1 MKKICFFSGD
11 ITRSG
16 GTERVGTVIANEL
29 HRRGQFNISIVSL
42 WEKEKNTF
50 FFLENGVKRYT
61 LFPHPVSGKRILTYI
76 KEIRKFV
83 NKNNIDVLV
92 DIDGILDLYSITA
105 LKKSKCK
112 LVSWEQFNYYVN
124 PNVKYRKIARKMA
137 AKKADAIVVL
147 TDEDKGFYEK
157 ETEINTRLVR
167 IYNPIPRKNEN
178 ATYNL
183 DSKTIISVG
192 RYTEQKGFDMLIDVA
207 KRVFDKHKDWKWL
220 VIGDGDDKDI
230 LKEKIAKYK
239 LEKNVILKKNV
250 DDINEY
256 YRKSA
261 MYVLTSRY
269 EGFGL
274 VLTEAKTQGLP
285 CISFNCPAGPKEI
298 IIDGVNGYLVDC
310 FDIDQMAG
318 KINELIENENKRK
331 LFSENALVGTEKF
344 EIENIVTQWSEL
356 LKELTRKQS

>member
-29 HRRGQFNISIVSL
+29 HKKGQFEISIVSL
-42 WEKEKNTF
+42 WEDKKKTF
-50 FFLENGVKRYT
+50 FHLEQGIKRDT
-61 LFPHPVSGKRILTYI
+61 LFSDHISGKRILTYV
-76 KEIRKFV
+76 KAVRKYV
-83 NKNNIDVLV
+83 ENNQIDVLV
-92 DIDGILDLYSITA
+92 DIDGILDLYSIPA
-105 LKKSKCK
+105 LKKNKCK

-124 PNVKYRKIARKMA
+124 PYVNYRKLTRKMA

-147 TDEDKGFYEK
+147 TDEDKHFYEK
-157 ETEINTRLVR
+157 ETDVKTKLVR
-167 IYNPIPRKNEN
+167 IHNPMPGNVNTTSYNM
-178 ATYNL
+178 

-192 RYTEQKGFDMLIDVA
+192 RYTEQKGFDILIDVA
-207 KRVFDKHKDWKWL
+207 NQVFSKHSDWKWL
-220 VIGDGDDKDI
+220 IIGDGEDKYDLQQKIEKYKLQKNII
-230 LKEKIAKYK
+230 LKEH
-239 LEKNVILKKNV
+239 V

-256 YRKSA
+256 YRKAA

-298 IIDGVNGYLVDC
+298 IADGINGYLVDC
-310 FDIDQMAG
+310 FDIEQMAG
-318 KINELIENENKRK
+318 KIL
-331 LFSENALVGTEKF
+331 
-344 EIENIVTQWSEL
+344 
-356 LKELTRKQS
+356 

>member
-29 HRRGQFNISIVSL
+29 HKRGQFEISIVSL
-42 WEKEKNTF
+42 WEDKKKTF
-50 FFLENGVKRYT
+50 FHLEQGIKRDI
-61 LFPHPVSGKRILTYI
+61 LFSDHVSGKKILTYV
-76 KEIRKFV
+76 KAVRKYV
-83 NKNNIDVLV
+83 ENNQIDVLV
-92 DIDGILDLYSITA
+92 DIDGILDLYSIPA
-105 LKKSKCK
+105 LKKNKCK

-124 PNVKYRKIARKMA
+124 PYVNYRKLTRKMS

-147 TDEDKGFYEK
+147 TDEDKHFYEK
-157 ETEINTRLVR
+157 ETDVKTKLVR
-167 IYNPIPRKNEN
+167 IHNPMPGNVNTISYNM
-178 ATYNL
+178 

-192 RYTEQKGFDMLIDVA
+192 RYTEQKGFDILIDVA
-207 KRVFDKHKDWKWL
+207 NQVFSKHSDWKWI
-220 VIGDGDDKDI
+220 VIGDGEDKYDLQQKIEKYKLQKNII
-230 LKEKIAKYK
+230 LKEH
-239 LEKNVILKKNV
+239 V

-256 YRKSA
+256 YRKAA

-298 IIDGVNGYLVDC
+298 IADGINGYLVDC
-310 FDIDQMAG
+310 FDIEQMAG

-344 EIENIVTQWSEL
+344 NIEEIVEQWSEL
-356 LKELTRKQS
+356 FTQLLTND